1 MIGRPD
7 LSNFCIELGKVE
19 ETESD
24 DNLVETEPELREK
37 ELRLR
42 HTEKCW
48 VESHECWICQ
58 RWRYCLPF
66 ITKTMLEDS
75 YYSEKQTGYVLT
87 QAQERVLER
96 FILQEKLAFEDLP
109 MKQAFIIGEATN
121 MKLIQMETLG
131 QYMSKIDD

>member
-1 MIGRPD
+1 MTQNISEKEIDPLWFKKPHIPNLKDDDISAELIHSLSSHDSYVLSRIIGRPD
-7 LSNFCIELGKVE
+7 LSNFCIELGSVE

-24 DNLVETEPELREK
+24 DNLIETEPELREK

-58 RWRYCLPF
+58 RWSYCLPL

-75 YYSEKQTGYVLT
+75 YYSEK
-87 QAQERVLER
+87 
-96 FILQEKLAFEDLP
+96 
-109 MKQAFIIGEATN
+109 
-121 MKLIQMETLG
+121 
-131 QYMSKIDD
+131 